1 MAWAFQKE
9 SELLPVFN
17 YYLHQMQERGIMDKL
32 RREIVRKHKNA
43 GETQV
48 PDVIV
53 LGYEDLAFPFL
64 ALLTG
69 ICVAFIQLGIET
81 VKNAL
86 ALSKMMTRL

>member
-1 MAWAFQKE
+1 
-9 SELLPVFN
+9 
-17 YYLHQMQERGIMDKL
+17 MDKL

-53 LGYEDLAFPFL
+53 LGYDDLAFPFL

-81 VKNAL
+81 VKKCIGTIQNDDKIA
-86 ALSKMMTRL
+86 SPRYSSMTNK